1 MTLVEC
7 NIIRQECK
15 YIDNLIKDKSEP
27 YVSVVRKCTQEIRQW
42 CDEIEDTF
50 DGADEKTKEM
60 RS

>member
-15 YIDNLIKDKSEP
+15 YIDNLIKDKPEP
-27 YVSVVRKCTQEIRQW
+27 YVSVVRKSTQEIRQW

-50 DGADEKTKEM
+50 ADADENTKEM

>member
-7 NIIRQECK
+7 NIIRQECS
-15 YIDNLIKDKSEP
+15 YIDNLIKDKPEP
-27 YVSVVRKCTQEIRQW
+27 YVSVVRKSTQEIRQW

-50 DGADEKTKEM
+50 ADADEKTKEV

>member
-50 DGADEKTKEM
+50 DDADEKTKEM

>member
-15 YIDNLIKDKSEP
+15 YIDNLTKDKPEP
-27 YVSVVRKCTQEIRQW
+27 YVSVVRKSTQEIRQW

-50 DGADEKTKEM
+50 DDADEKTKEM